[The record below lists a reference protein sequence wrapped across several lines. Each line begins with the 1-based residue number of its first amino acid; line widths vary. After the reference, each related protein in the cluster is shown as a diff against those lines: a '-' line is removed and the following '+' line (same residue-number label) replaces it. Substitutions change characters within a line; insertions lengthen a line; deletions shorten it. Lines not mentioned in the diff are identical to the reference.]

1 MKLRLF
7 FEDYENA
14 EPEGDGEYFVPTIK
28 ETILDPDDEAL
39 RDALFQIAEKSVL
52 DPVAILIRE
61 PHISKSSDFVQFFP
75 LVNPLD
81 KKEEAGVLRKRGYA
95 TGASGRSEKPSAP
108 PVPEG
113 DEGSSRQLPAD
124 LCHVEY
130 CKHLPGKNHA
140 QFFTEE
146 LTFPE
151 VLEILQ
157 LFVAGDDSW
166 QNRKEW
172 RKLVWAGPEAQGDS
186 HSKFVS
192 LALAVVFLVG
202 CIATP
207 ILYVRVIL
215 LLFVAIL
222 VFNAY
227 RRIGYG
233 TGVPWSSGDD
243 ARWDFYDEGESRT
256 GVKKKRKPPTNEEVG
271 AFLKEYGCSL
281 IYAAVAAFFI
291 VYGIMSG
298 SCRNGFNR
306 KDREP
311 DRMER
316 DSGRERGPKAPGEG
330 ASPGGRNPR

>member
-14 EPEGDGEYFVPTIK
+14 EWEGDGECFVPTIT
-28 ETILDPDDEAL
+28 ETILEPDDEAL
-39 RDALFQIAEKSVL
+39 RDALFQIAEKSTL
-52 DPVAILIRE
+52 DPVAVLVRE
-61 PHISKSSDFVQFFP
+61 SDPSKRNDFVQFYP

-81 KKEEAGVLRKRGYA
+81 KEEEAEPLMNEEIEGHGE
-95 TGASGRSEKPSAP
+95 SEEPSAP
-108 PVPEG
+108 PAPG
-113 DEGSSRQLPAD
+113 GGGGGYRQLPED

-146 LTFPE
+146 LTLPE

-172 RKLVWAGPEAQGDS
+172 RKLAWAGPESMGDS

-192 LALAVVFLVG
+192 LALAVVFLVA

-207 ILYVRVIL
+207 VLYMRVIF
-215 LLFVAIL
+215 LLFVAFL
-222 VFNAY
+222 AFNAY

-233 TGVPWSSGDD
+233 TGVPWRSADD

-256 GVKKKRKPPTNEEVG
+256 AVKKKWKPPSGKEID
-271 AFLKEYGCSL
+271 AFLKEYAGCL
-281 IYAAVAAFFI
+281 IYGAISVFFI
-291 VYGIMSG
+291 VYGLTSG
-298 SCRNGFNR
+298 MTCRNGFNR
-306 KDREP
+306 KDPEP

-316 DSGRERGPKAPGEG
+316 DGGREMGPKAPGEG
-330 ASPGGRNPR
+330 APQGGRNPR

>member
-7 FEDYENA
+7 FEDYYNA
-14 EPEGDGEYFVPTIK
+14 EPEGDGEYFVPTIT

-39 RDALFQIAEKSVL
+39 RDALFRVAQKSEL
-52 DPVAILIRE
+52 DPVAVLVRE
-61 PHISKSSDFVQFFP
+61 SDPSKRNDFVQFFP

-81 KKEEAGVLRKRGYA
+81 KEKEVGPLMNEEIEGG
-95 TGASGRSEKPSAP
+95 GESEEPSAP
-108 PVPEG
+108 PVPG
-113 DEGSSRQLPAD
+113 GSEYRQLPED

-130 CKHLPGKNHA
+130 CKYLPGKNHA

-172 RKLVWAGPEAQGDS
+172 RKLAWAGPESMGDS

-192 LALAVVFLVG
+192 LALAVVFLVA

-207 ILYVRVIL
+207 VLYMRVIF
-215 LLFVAIL
+215 LLFVAFL
-222 VFNAY
+222 AFNAY

-233 TGVPWSSGDD
+233 TGVPWRSGDD

-256 GVKKKRKPPTNEEVG
+256 AVKKKWKPPSGKEID
-271 AFLKEYGCSL
+271 AFLKEYSGCL
-281 IYAAVAAFFI
+281 IYGAISVFFI
-291 VYGIMSG
+291 VYGLTSG
-298 SCRNGFNR
+298 MTCRNGFNR
-306 KDREP
+306 KDPEP

-316 DSGRERGPKAPGEG
+316 DGGREMGPKAPGEG
-330 ASPGGRNPR
+330 APQGGRNPR

>member
-14 EPEGDGEYFVPTIK
+14 EPEGDGGYFVPTIT

-39 RDALFQIAEKSVL
+39 RDALFQIAEKSTL
-52 DPVAILIRE
+52 DPVAVLVRE
-61 PHISKSSDFVQFFP
+61 AHLSNSSDFVQFYP

-81 KKEEAGVLRKRGYA
+81 KEEEAGSLLNEEIEGQGEA
-95 TGASGRSEKPSAP
+95 EEPSAP
-108 PVPEG
+108 PFPG
-113 DEGSSRQLPAD
+113 GGGGGYRQLPED

-146 LTFPE
+146 LTLPE

-157 LFVAGDDSW
+157 LFVAGDESW

-172 RKLVWAGPEAQGDS
+172 RKLVWAGHEVKGDS
-186 HSKFVS
+186 RAKSVS
-192 LALAVVFLVG
+192 LALAAVFLVG

-207 ILYVRVIL
+207 ILYARAVF
-215 LLFVAIL
+215 LFFVVIL

-227 RRIGYG
+227 RRIGYA
-233 TGVPWSSGDD
+233 TGAPWESGDD
-243 ARWDFYDEGESRT
+243 ARWDFYDDGESRKAAKT
-256 GVKKKRKPPTNEEVG
+256 KWKPPTDKEVA
-271 AFLKEYGCSL
+271 AFFKEYGCSL
-281 IYAAVAAFFI
+281 IYGAVAVFFI

-316 DSGRERGPKAPGEG
+316 DGGREVGPKAPGEG
-330 ASPGGRNPR
+330 TPQGGRTPR